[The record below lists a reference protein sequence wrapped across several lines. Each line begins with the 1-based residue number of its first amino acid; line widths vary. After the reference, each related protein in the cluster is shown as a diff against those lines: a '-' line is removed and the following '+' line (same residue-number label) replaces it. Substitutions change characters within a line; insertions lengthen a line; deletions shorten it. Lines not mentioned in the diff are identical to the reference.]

1 MARPVDRVKRV
12 RRASTTPNLSEVA
25 HPSSEKERMRRN
37 TLLALILLLAAIAI
51 AGTLGVLQIYGLG
64 SG

>member
-1 MARPVDRVKRV
+1 
-12 RRASTTPNLSEVA
+12 
-25 HPSSEKERMRRN
+25 MRRN
-37 TLLALILLLAAIAI
+37 TLLALVLLLAAIAI

>member
-1 MARPVDRVKRV
+1 
-12 RRASTTPNLSEVA
+12 
-25 HPSSEKERMRRN
+25 MRRN

-51 AGTLGVLQIYGLG
+51 AGTLGVLRIYGFG